1 MCYFSNI
8 FIANMSVRYEIISGL
23 KANKD
28 FNGDGKIDEKD
39 NVVVKYINNV
49 AVEHILLTRKNEK
62 ELVKLLQSNPK
73 PVVAKSHLAKAPVAP
88 QQQAPQVQQRIIY
101 QRSPGRNPP
110 PLVVQQDTSLATN
123 AKIGLGLGAGAAV
136 GNMAVEGA
144 VGFLGDL
151 FE

>member
-1 MCYFSNI
+1 
-8 FIANMSVRYEIISGL
+8 MSVRYEIISGL

-62 ELVKLLQSNPK
+62 ELVKLLQTNPK
-73 PVVAKSHLAKAPVAP
+73 PVAKSPAKAVVAKGPA
-88 QQQAPQVQQRIIY
+88 QQQASQVQQRIIY